1 MITSLF
7 GNRLDAVSLG
17 RAENVEALASR
28 SMLPY
33 PRLLRGIRR
42 LDVALHGDAQAM
54 NLVGIHLEAVA
65 GRQLSEQISRKVEH
79 VLH

>member
-7 GNRLDAVSLG
+7 GNRLDAVSRVGLRMGKLCFRILG
-17 RAENVEALASR
+17 H
-28 SMLPY
+28 
-33 PRLLRGIRR
+33 RR

>member
-1 MITSLF
+1 M
-7 GNRLDAVSLG
+7 
-17 RAENVEALASR
+17 
-28 SMLPY
+28 
-33 PRLLRGIRR
+33 RGIRR